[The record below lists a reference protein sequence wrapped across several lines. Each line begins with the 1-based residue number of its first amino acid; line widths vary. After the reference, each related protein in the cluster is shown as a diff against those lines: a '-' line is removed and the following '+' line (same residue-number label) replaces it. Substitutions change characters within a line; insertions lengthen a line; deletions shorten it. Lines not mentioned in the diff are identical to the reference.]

1 MRPWFPNTPWVSW
14 IGTRGETA
22 GERRRRMRTAGMF
35 LEEMFETVA
44 ANPRRAHD
52 ERVCVFCRSRNAE
65 DVGKPRSQVQMQL
78 FPRVAELAGAS
89 VGRSVEGLRKS
100 RADYL
105 ERVFERVNER
115 GWDVF
120 AGVNT
125 FRAVDSGDGR
135 VETGRT
141 RGHIASVLRV
151 QLDLDGSVAE
161 NAAAFERMREDVIDG
176 IVPAPSFVLRSSPEK
191 YQALWN
197 VDGEDWTAGQA
208 ELYSHLL
215 AARYGG
221 DEVVTPATQVMRVP
235 GFRNA
240 KQEYRSE
247 SGSPVVEEVELSRR
261 LWPVRPRAKLDVDRF
276 RPLEGVVGVEALRRG
291 LEKWATADR
300 SLGVSLSKVDE
311 ASSRASEM
319 AHENEAWRST
329 PADGE
334 RAGGGGPAVADAG
347 GRCRM
352 RRRRGSRPAGRA
364 ARWACRAEASR
375 SSPARLP
382 LRSLYRV
389 GLARRVRRRMW
400 PGRMRVRRH
409 RRSPPRPGAAGSTAG
424 AFRRTCRT
432 ASRAPS
438 GCGGWGSPRAG
449 SRRTHRRRRRRSA
462 SRPSTTSRTGAGCS
476 RRSRTGRL
484 PPRWPRRWRGCA
496 RRGTA
501 PSRTRWGTPA
511 RRWGARW
518 PIWPGGRAEARGGD
532 PPADGA
538 VGGDSEDWRQAA
550 LRRAGRGAVAENP
563 PKPPASAAPAAR
575 ASSGVPAAPS
585 R

>member
-1 MRPWFPNTPWVSW
+1 
-14 IGTRGETA
+14 
-22 GERRRRMRTAGMF
+22 MRTAGMF

-44 ANPRRAHD
+44 ADPRRAHD

-125 FRAVDSGDGR
+125 FRAVDSGDGC

-176 IVPAPSFVLRSSPEK
+176 IVPVPSFVLRSSPEK
-191 YQALWN
+191 YQALWD

-319 AHENEAWRST
+319 AHENEAWRLRLRTASARAGVVLPLRMRGTVPDAPAARFSAGWPGRAVGLPRGSVPEQPGPVAAAEPVQGRPRAAGPAPDVAGPDAGAPAQAVASSSGGRWVNRRGVPTYVPHRESRAERLRRVGIAEGWIGADPPAAKAEERKPSEYDKQDWGRVLSALENGAT
-329 PADGE
+329 PAE
-334 RAGGGGPAVADAG
+334 VAKALAGMRSTGHGAKSDPVGYARKTVGRAVAHL
-347 GRCRM
+347 
-352 RRRRGSRPAGRA
+352 AGRA
-364 ARWACRAEASR
+364 
-375 SSPARLP
+375 
-382 LRSLYRV
+382 
-389 GLARRVRRRMW
+389 
-400 PGRMRVRRH
+400 
-409 RRSPPRPGAAGSTAG
+409 T
-424 AFRRTCRT
+424 
-432 ASRAPS
+432 
-438 GCGGWGSPRAG
+438 
-449 SRRTHRRRRRRSA
+449 
-462 SRPSTTSRTGAGCS
+462 
-476 RRSRTGRL
+476 
-484 PPRWPRRWRGCA
+484 
-496 RRGTA
+496 
-501 PSRTRWGTPA
+501 
-511 RRWGARW
+511 
-518 PIWPGGRAEARGGD
+518 EARGGD

-538 VGGDSEDWRQAA
+538 VGGASEDWRQAA
-550 LRRAGRGAVAENP
+550 LRRAGRSAVAENP

-575 ASSGVPAAPS
+575 ASSGVAAAPA